1 MVEVDYYELLGVART
16 ASEEEIEAASRRAT
30 RQWSKRTSSADLDVR
45 HEAETK
51 MARLTE
57 ARAALLS
64 GPAARAAYDQA
75 LAQGGV
81 QPQASAAPPPPTPG
95 GQTDWVAIARASL
108 AANDYHAAAYAA
120 KEATTLLG
128 GNAESWSLRSRA
140 NLGLGRVQDA
150 LFEARHAV
158 EIEMNNPV
166 YHFNLG
172 NVYEQVR
179 DWINALKEYQV
190 ATQIDPQSFLYPLS
204 QGAVLQQNGLLD
216 EAIDMYRR
224 VLANHQQSGQV
235 RSYLAVALI
244 EKAGTIPRLQS
255 SGSYV
260 ITQPEEIA
268 PMTALA
274 TEALHLTTDPDV
286 QQSAQKML
294 GYLSKQNNKVWC
306 LPTMVSDAP
315 FMWLGGVAGAF
326 FIGMLMMGASVGFGM
341 ILILGSLA
349 AAGAI
354 LATSQVPQWKASQR
368 KNSLGLMMRGS

>member
-1 MVEVDYYELLGVART
+1 MVEVDYYELLGVQRT
-16 ASEEEIEAASRRAT
+16 ASEEEIEAANRRAT

-51 MARLTE
+51 MARLKE

-81 QPQASAAPPPPTPG
+81 TPQQAAPPPPPTAD
-95 GQTDWVAIARASL
+95 GQVDWVATARAAL
-108 AANDYHAAAYAA
+108 ARNDYHAAAYAA

-190 ATQIDPQSFLYPLS
+190 ATQIDSSSFIYPLA
-204 QGAVLQQNGLLD
+204 QGSVLQQNGLLD

-224 VLANHQQSGQV
+224 VFAQHQQAAPV
-235 RSYLAVALI
+235 RYYLAMALI
-244 EKAGTIPRLQS
+244 EKAETIPRLQS
-255 SGSYV
+255 STAYV
-260 ITQPEEIA
+260 ITQEEEIA

-274 TEALHLTTDPDV
+274 TEAFNLTNDPEV
-286 QQSAQKML
+286 QQKAHNI
-294 GYLSKQNNKVWC
+294 LSHLSGQNNKVWC

-315 FMWLGGVAGAF
+315 FMWFGGIVAAF
-326 FIGMLMMGASVGFGM
+326 FVGILLMSASAGFG
-341 ILILGSLA
+341 ILLVLGSIA

-354 LATSQVPQWKASQR
+354 VATSQVPQWKANQR
-368 KNSLGLMMRGS
+368 RNSLNIMMGGL